1 MMSKSLYKVCETIR
15 ESLLPSTQIVLVI
28 RCHNMKA
35 RKMAAKTYSVTGKEK
50 QSQRDGK
57 MSRTEVI
64 SIMVVYPESSQNCT
78 YIVFKALM
86 PS

>member
-1 MMSKSLYKVCETIR
+1 MMSKSPYKECETIR
-15 ESLLPSTQIVLVI
+15 ESLLPSAHIALVI

-50 QSQRDGK
+50 QSQRDRK

-64 SIMVVYPESSQNCT
+64 FIMVVYPESSQDCT

-86 PS
+86 PT